1 MAARIDSIVISELA
15 ATDPPSITYTMA
27 EEKKRPPR
35 HPKRL
40 FRRSKCAPA
49 VSDLSLD
56 SQRSSSFASSR
67 PAIAAAADDGR
78 PSSSAL
84 RDLKRV
90 VQMIKD
96 ERHLLARDLYVDARR
111 RILDGSAPSR
121 QANRVDDSK
130 QNHKPPRWKI
140 TAAASARDNFA
151 AVKGKDSENKSYEE
165 EDENNAAR
173 EFLNEKKE
181 EFIALEVRLVL
192 FLF

>member
-1 MAARIDSIVISELA
+1 
-15 ATDPPSITYTMA
+15 MA

-40 FRRSKCAPA
+40 FRRSKSAPA
-49 VSDLSLD
+49 VSDLSPD

-67 PAIAAAADDGR
+67 PAIAAAAADDGR

-96 ERHLLARDLYVDARR
+96 ERHLVARDLYVDARR

-121 QANRVDDSK
+121 QVNLVDDSK
-130 QNHKPPRWKI
+130 QNNKRQRWKI
-140 TAAASARDNFA
+140 TAAASARDNVA
-151 AVKGKDSENKSYEE
+151 AVKGKDSENKSYGE

-181 EFIALEVRLVL
+181 EFVVLEVRLVL
-192 FLF
+192 FLV